1 MEPDGGADSA
11 ETEFRMNV
19 PRIGPVVVGIDGSAN
34 AQRALLI
41 AGRYATAMSAPL
53 LVVHALGL
61 TEVIDGEHVPTFDH
75 QEEIAEHVD
84 QWCEALREDG
94 HDDFEVRLVHG
105 PPVDVMLRTAHDDA
119 ASVIIVGRRG
129 AGNRPELRLGST
141 AHQIVE
147 HSHCPV
153 LVIPPIGRS
162 TVAGDPSG

>member
-1 MEPDGGADSA
+1 MD
-11 ETEFRMNV
+11 V
-19 PRIGPVVVGIDGSAN
+19 PRVGPVVVGIDGSAN

-41 AGRYATAMSAPL
+41 AGRHAESTEAHL
-53 LVVHALGL
+53 VVVHALGL
-61 TEVIDGEHVPTFDH
+61 TELIDGEHVPTFDH
-75 QEEIAEHVD
+75 QDEIAEHVD
-84 QWCEALREDG
+84 RWCDALREEG
-94 HDDFEVRLVHG
+94 LDDFEIRLVHG
-105 PPVDVMLRTAHDDA
+105 PPVDAMLRTAHDDG

-162 TVAGDPSG
+162 TVAGDPAG

>member
-1 MEPDGGADSA
+1 MS
-11 ETEFRMNV
+11 V
-19 PRIGPVVVGIDGSAN
+19 PRVGPVVVGIDGSAN
-34 AQRALLI
+34 AQRALLL
-41 AGRYATAMSAPL
+41 AGRHAKSTGADL

-61 TEVIDGEHVPTFDH
+61 TEMIDGEHVPTFDH
-75 QEEIAEHVD
+75 QEQIAELVD
-84 QWCEALREDG
+84 TWCEALRDDG
-94 HDDFEVRLVHG
+94 HDDFEIRLVHG
-105 PPVDVMLRTAHDDA
+105 PPVDAMLRTAHDDD

>member
-1 MEPDGGADSA
+1 MD
-11 ETEFRMNV
+11 V
-19 PRIGPVVVGIDGSAN
+19 PRVGPVVVGIDGSAN

-41 AGRYATAMSAPL
+41 AGRHAKSTGAHL

-75 QEEIAEHVD
+75 QDEIAEHVD
-84 QWCEALREDG
+84 HWCDALRQDG
-94 HDDFEVRLVHG
+94 LDDFEIRLVHG
-105 PPVDVMLRTAHDDA
+105 PPVDAMLRTAHDDD

-162 TVAGDPSG
+162 TVAGDPAG

>member
-1 MEPDGGADSA
+1 ME
-11 ETEFRMNV
+11 V
-19 PRIGPVVVGIDGSAN
+19 PRVGPVVVGIDGSAN
-34 AQRALLI
+34 AQRALLL
-41 AGRYATAMSAPL
+41 AGRHAKSTGANL

-61 TEVIDGEHVPTFDH
+61 TEMIDGEHVPTFDH
-75 QEEIAEHVD
+75 QEEIAELVD
-84 QWCEALREDG
+84 TWCDALRQDG
-94 HDDFEVRLVHG
+94 LDDFEIRLVHG
-105 PPVDVMLRTAHDDA
+105 PPVDAMLRTAHEDN